1 MYFIY
6 DCNFDIVGNI
16 NGYATYKGAS
26 RQAEFGFASNQIYKA
41 FNLKY
46 LNIAPTAQNRI
57 LYKISMK

>member
-6 DCNFDIVGNI
+6 NCNFEVVGNTK
-16 NGYATYKGAS
+16 GYATHKGAS

-41 FNLKY
+41 FNLRY
-46 LNIAPTAQNRI
+46 LNIAPTEQNRM